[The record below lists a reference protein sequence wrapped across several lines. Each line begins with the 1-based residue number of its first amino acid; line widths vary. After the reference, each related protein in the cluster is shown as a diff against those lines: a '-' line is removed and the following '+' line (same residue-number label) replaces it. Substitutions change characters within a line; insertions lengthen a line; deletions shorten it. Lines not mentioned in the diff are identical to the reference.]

1 MVNIRNFIKSLKL
14 AWVRRLLFED
24 KSWKNI
30 ILQYIDLE
38 KMFTCGPEYV
48 RSCCKNIRN
57 VFWVNV
63 FNAWI
68 EFAYMSE
75 SVDSLD
81 KFGEQTL
88 FYNKNIY
95 VGNSHVYIE
104 SWYKRNIRYVNDL
117 LDSEG
122 NFLSLEE
129 FNRLYNLN
137 ANFLTFQGIIAAI
150 NKTKQLNF
158 QRNCS
163 IPKTNSPFVRNAI
176 YYVIHS
182 KNGSKEFYRLLNSSK
197 DITLSKGMSKW
208 KDLFDLSD
216 KECKNIILLAFKC
229 TINTKLQW
237 FQYRIVNKILC
248 TNSFLYKIGKAES
261 SLCTFCGRHEET
273 IVHIFWE
280 CENIQTF
287 LSLVEDYCFNNLHCG
302 LHLGKK
308 ELILGDTRDKSCRN
322 LICLQIKYYIYSMR
336 CMKKD
341 VNVLGCISYIRS
353 LLEIC
358 KNIAYRKSKVDRYR
372 QFWNNWLNIL

>member
-1 MVNIRNFIKSLKL
+1 M
-14 AWVRRLLFED
+14 
-24 KSWKNI
+24 
-30 ILQYIDLE
+30 
-38 KMFTCGPEYV
+38 
-48 RSCCKNIRN
+48 
-57 VFWVNV
+57 NV

-122 NFLSLEE
+122 KFLSLEE

-182 KNGSKEFYRLLNSSK
+182 KNGSKECYRLLNSSNYT
-197 DITLSKGMSKW
+197 TLSKGMSKW

-216 KECKNIILLAFKC
+216 KECKNIIPLAFKF
-229 TINTKLQW
+229 TINTKLQ
-237 FQYRIVNKILC
+237 
-248 TNSFLYKIGKAES
+248 
-261 SLCTFCGRHEET
+261 
-273 IVHIFWE
+273 
-280 CENIQTF
+280 
-287 LSLVEDYCFNNLHCG
+287 
-302 LHLGKK
+302 
-308 ELILGDTRDKSCRN
+308 
-322 LICLQIKYYIYSMR
+322 
-336 CMKKD
+336 
-341 VNVLGCISYIRS
+341 
-353 LLEIC
+353 
-358 KNIAYRKSKVDRYR
+358 
-372 QFWNNWLNIL
+372 